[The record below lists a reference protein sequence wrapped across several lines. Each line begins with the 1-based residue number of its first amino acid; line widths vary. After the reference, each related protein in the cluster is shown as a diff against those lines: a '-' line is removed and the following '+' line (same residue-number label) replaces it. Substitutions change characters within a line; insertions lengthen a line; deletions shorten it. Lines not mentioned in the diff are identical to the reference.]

1 MLRKRLQDDDP
12 RRKRRAMTLQQKGQV
27 LDMLDRGMKVVDVA
41 SSFQVNEST
50 IRTIRKNKEK
60 IRQSLRV
67 AAGLTARFIL
77 FIEYINIHW

>member
-1 MLRKRLQDDDP
+1 
-12 RRKRRAMTLQQKGQV
+12 MTLQQKGQV

-60 IRQSLRV
+60 IQQSLRV

-77 FIEYINIHW
+77 VIEYINIHW